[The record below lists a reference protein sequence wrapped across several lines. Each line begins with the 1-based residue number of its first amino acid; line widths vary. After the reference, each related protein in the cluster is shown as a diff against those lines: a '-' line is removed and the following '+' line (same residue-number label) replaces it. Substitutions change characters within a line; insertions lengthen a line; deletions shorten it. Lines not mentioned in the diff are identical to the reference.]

1 MSIPGFTAE
10 SSLYTTVGYRLTLA
24 HQGTAGQVV
33 PQLPTSRVCTKCDGI
48 FLGSQR
54 CCDVEIVSCSPPFQ
68 GCVVNFTNCATE
80 SCGFLHDVGV
90 VLGGIFT

>member
-1 MSIPGFTAE
+1 MSIPDFTAE
-10 SSLYTTVGYRLTLA
+10 SSLYTTAGYRLALA

-33 PQLPTSRVCTKCDGI
+33 PALPTSRVCTKCDGI
-48 FLGSQR
+48 FLGSQI